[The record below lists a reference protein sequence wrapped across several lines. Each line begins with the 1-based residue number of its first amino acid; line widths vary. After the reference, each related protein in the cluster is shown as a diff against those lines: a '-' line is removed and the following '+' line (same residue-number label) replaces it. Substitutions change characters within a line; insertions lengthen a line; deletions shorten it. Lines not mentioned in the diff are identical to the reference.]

1 MKKIFYI
8 FATIMCLFAK
18 IGYADDLNNDKIY
31 FFYYDACPYCH
42 QADEYIKKNYP
53 TLEMEKIDVYARG
66 GREMLY
72 KCAKK
77 FDIEDSVGTPLFCM
91 GDKYLL
97 GWNEEVIS
105 DFNKYVKEFL
115 K

>member
-1 MKKIFYI
+1 MKKVFYI
-8 FATIMCLFAK
+8 FVSAILLFTK
-18 IGYADDLNNDKIY
+18 ISLANEIKEDTIY

-42 QADEYIKKNYP
+42 QADKYIKKNYP
-53 TLEMEKIDVYARG
+53 NLKIKKIDVYARG

-77 FDIEDSVGTPLFCM
+77 FDIEDRVGTPLFCM

-97 GWNEEVIS
+97 GWNAEVI
-105 DFNKYVKEFL
+105 NKFTKYSKPFL

>member
-1 MKKIFYI
+1 MKKLFSIFVLV
-8 FATIMCLFAK
+8 FCLFAR
-18 IGYADDLNNDKIY
+18 IGSANDLSNDKIY

-42 QADEYIKKNYP
+42 QADEYIKKHYP
-53 TLEMEKIDVYARG
+53 TLKMEKIDVYARG
-66 GREMLY
+66 GRAMLY

-91 GDKYLL
+91 GNKYLL
-97 GWNEEVIS
+97 GWNEEVIN
-105 DFNKYVKEFL
+105 DFNLYVREFL